1 MTLRFSVRTK
11 ILSGF
16 ILIFILFL
24 SVLVYCLVQMRQVQW
39 QLSIVQRGYLPLTK
53 VLAKIEGSQQAMER
67 YLDPE
72 RLLTREQGPGNL
84 YPSLALFHLS
94 RMDESIQ
101 QAANLVELTRHMPG
115 AGLEARSLDIIRGSI
130 RTLEQEHRSYLGTYR
145 LLLEQLNK
153 AQSER
158 ARAGLP
164 ALRENMA
171 RLSRTIRELSDLLD
185 RRVEAAVE
193 LTRERQERAG
203 YVVGILS
210 GAAII
215 FGLLMIFVTHL
226 VLRPISRLIQG
237 VQYIGRG
244 DYQQRVA
251 IEADDEIGT
260 LAAEFNAMA
269 SSLEEREQSLK
280 HSRHQLEDA
289 YLSLSG
295 THNALEKLSR
305 YNENILRSIEVGLL
319 VVDPNEHLTTFN
331 PAAAQLFGLE
341 PEARGQSISELPA
354 LALIARQPHRVLET
368 GNLVRTEA
376 VELPPR
382 PGYRNESLLLDC
394 TFVPLTGLDEAVQ
407 GVIILTED
415 VTERTRTRQR
425 LIQSE
430 RLALI
435 GRMGA
440 QVTHEIRNPLNALGL
455 NAELLEDELNALDP
469 RQDTDAWQLLTS
481 MRKEID
487 RLTDVTETYLRLARL
502 PTPRLERLSVAEI
515 VDSLL
520 RFVREELTSKQ
531 ITLLWQ
537 PDFTLPDAM
546 VDENQL
552 RQALLNIVR
561 NAAEAVGASG
571 QIEVSV
577 QRSEGATEP
586 GLEIRIS
593 DNGEGMDP
601 SVQSRIFD
609 PFYSTKAS
617 GNGLGLPITQQIIEE
632 HGGRITCESLP
643 GKGTTFRIVLPVADD
658 GSLTERA

>member
-24 SVLVYCLVQMRQVQW
+24 SVLIYCLVQMRQVQW

-101 QAANLVELTRHMPG
+101 QSANLVELTRHMPG
-115 AGLEARSLDIIRGSI
+115 AGLEARSLDIIRGNI
-130 RTLEQEHRSYLGTYR
+130 RTLEQEHRIYLASYRALI
-145 LLLEQLNK
+145 EQLSKGKSDN
-153 AQSER
+153 
-158 ARAGLP
+158 ARNGLP
-164 ALRENMA
+164 QLRENMN

-203 YVVGILS
+203 YVVGTLS
-210 GAAII
+210 AAAIV
-215 FGLLMIFVTHL
+215 FGLIMIFVTHL

-237 VQYIGRG
+237 VQLIGRG

-251 IEADDEIGT
+251 IEADDEIGK

-269 SSLEEREQSLK
+269 TSLEEREVSLQQS
-280 HSRHQLEDA
+280 RRQLEDA

-319 VVDPNEHLTTFN
+319 VVDPEERLTSFN
-331 PAAAQLFGLE
+331 PAAGQLWGLE
-341 PEARGQSISELPA
+341 PTARGKNIGELPVLSLMA
-354 LALIARQPHRVLET
+354 QTPRRVLET
-368 GNLVRTEA
+368 GMQVRREA
-376 VELPPR
+376 LELTHIDGSVVENR
-382 PGYRNESLLLDC
+382 LLDC

-469 RQDTDAWQLLTS
+469 QKQTDGWQLLSS

-520 RFVREELTSKQ
+520 RFVREELSSRH
-531 ITLLWQ
+531 ITLVWQ
-537 PDFTLPDAM
+537 PDFSLPDAM

-561 NAAEAVGASG
+561 NAGEAVGEDG
-571 QIEVSV
+571 RIEVSV
-577 QRSEGATEP
+577 KEESPNGVR
-586 GLEIRIS
+586 GLEILIS
-593 DNGEGMDP
+593 DNGAGMDP
-601 SVQSRIFD
+601 GVRSRIFD

-632 HGGRITCESLP
+632 HGGKITCESNP
-643 GKGTTFRIVLPVADD
+643 GQGTTFRICLPA
-658 GSLTERA
+658 A